1 MLEITVCKRK
11 TGFKSWS
18 VEFPQRIVLLQAGL
32 SVAAPGDN
40 IQAEALLTGG
50 VPMLNVD
57 LNEEA
62 GWRARKL
69 VLQNQSVGLTPL
81 R

>member
-1 MLEITVCKRK
+1 M
-11 TGFKSWS
+11 
-18 VEFPQRIVLLQAGL
+18 
-32 SVAAPGDN
+32 AALGDN
-40 IQAEALLTGG
+40 IQAEALFTGG
-50 VPMLNVD
+50 VPMLNVN